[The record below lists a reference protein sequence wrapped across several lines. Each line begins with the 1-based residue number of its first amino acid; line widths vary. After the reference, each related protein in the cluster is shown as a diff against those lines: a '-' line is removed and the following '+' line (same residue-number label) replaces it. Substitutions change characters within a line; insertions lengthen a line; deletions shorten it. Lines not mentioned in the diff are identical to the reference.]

1 MNFELAEEQVD
12 VRALAR
18 KILEDYCSNEQM
30 REFDSGERF
39 DAKLWQELATAGLL
53 GIEIAQEYGGMSF
66 DFETL
71 CLLMEEVGR
80 TVAPVPVLHA
90 LAVGAHTVQRFG
102 SEQLKRDVL
111 PSVASGAETISS
123 ALAEAGSYSV
133 MPASL
138 RAEANNNGWLLNGE
152 KSFVPFANR
161 SKFLLVAAATVDG
174 LALLVVNN
182 DAAGLTMLEQT
193 STAGENQYCLQ
204 FSDCQVSNSYCLA
217 SGAEAYA
224 VLQHVENAA
233 IAASVSQMVGV
244 CDVMMRLTASYTS
257 EREQFGVKIATF
269 QAVGQRAADC
279 YIDVE
284 CLRLVAQR
292 AVYAVEFG
300 SDSEATE
307 ACAVAKIWAGDAG
320 HRVSHAAQHLH
331 GGMGVDR
338 DYSLWRYCLWAKQL
352 EHTFG
357 NSAEQTERLGELLAQ
372 QFSAGAL

>member
-1 MNFELAEEQVD
+1 MNFELSEEQLE

-30 REFDSGERF
+30 REFDHNERF
-39 DAKLWQELATAGLL
+39 NAKLWQELGTAGLL
-53 GIEIAQEYGGMSF
+53 GIEIEQQYGGMSF

-90 LAVGAHTVQRFG
+90 LAVAAHTVQRFG
-102 SEQLKRDVL
+102 SEQLKKEVL
-111 PSVASGAETISS
+111 PSVASGSEMISC
-123 ALAEAGSYSV
+123 AFAEAGSYSLK
-133 MPASL
+133 PASL
-138 RAEANNNGWLLNGE
+138 RAEANDGGWVLNGE

-174 LALLVVNN
+174 LVLLVVDNK
-182 DAAGLTMLEQT
+182 AAGLTMLEQT

-204 FSDCQVSNSYCLA
+204 FSDCVVSNAYCLA
-217 SGAEAYA
+217 SGAEGFA

-244 CDVMMRLTASYTS
+244 CEVMMRLTASYTS

-292 AVYAVEFG
+292 AVYTVECG
-300 SDSEATE
+300 SNIEATE

-338 DYSLWRYCLWAKQL
+338 EYSLWRYCLWAKQL

-357 NSAEQTERLGELLAQ
+357 NSAEHTERLGELLAKE
-372 QFSAGAL
+372 FSAAAL